1 MKRIL
6 FYTFMVMVMAT
17 KSSLGQEYITEGK
30 KRLNFA
36 KTYFEIGGQY
46 SPGFSSKKMGFNQNV
61 QPVTNPASI
70 VPYVNIGGFHFWGH
84 ADFFISI
91 PLSQINLAKSDNAE
105 FTLSQSVVTGARFLP
120 WAYKDNKIRP
130 YLGASWVIVNSKQE
144 NKQQNGQPVFSK
156 SKLIL
161 DGDLL
166 YGKGSFM
173 TRVGVNIY
181 PNTKL
186 NYPIAQTKFEVIN
199 TPNWSAYLGLV
210 YAFES
215 TRSKNMETENARL
228 NKYPLTSSP
237 KMNATKNADWFIGVG
252 PSTSFILA
260 NSNYNHEVHPYFNK
274 KPISNS
280 FVDISFGYQFNKKGI
295 VTALSYRNP
304 KFANEAFGTKQTFRK
319 SSIVLEAYKFLID
332 YSGFTPYIGL
342 NVAFDKIQ
350 YDEKSSAENISFSK
364 NIVTPGFTFGWDILP
379 GKTAQPFVLR
389 TNLRWF
395 PFERFDVNNSTFSLK
410 QIEYNVIQAVFYP
423 SRFKDAKRKRD

>member
-1 MKRIL
+1 MKKVL
-6 FYTFMVMVMAT
+6 FYVIAVLAT
-17 KSSLGQEYITEGK
+17 KSTPAQEYITEGK

-36 KTYFEIGGQY
+36 KTYFELGGQY
-46 SPGFSSKKMGFNQNV
+46 SPGFSSKKIGANQLV

-70 VPYVNIGGFHFWGH
+70 VPYLNIGAMHFWGH

-91 PLSQINLAKSDNAE
+91 PLSQINLTKSNSTD
-105 FTLSQSVVTGARFLP
+105 FTLNQSVVTGARFLP

-130 YLGASWVIVNSKQE
+130 YTGASWAIVNSKQE

-156 SKLIL
+156 SKLIF
-161 DGDLL
+161 DGGLL

-173 TRVGVNIY
+173 TRLGVNIY

-186 NYPIAQTKFEVIN
+186 NYPIAETKFEVIN

-210 YAFES
+210 YAFET

-228 NKYPLTSSP
+228 NKYPKTSSP
-237 KMNATKNADWFIGVG
+237 KMNAVKNGDWFAGVG
-252 PSTSFILA
+252 PSTSFMLA
-260 NSNYNHEVHPYFNK
+260 SSNYNNQVHPYFNK

-280 FVDISFGYQFNKKGI
+280 FLDISLGYQFNKKGI

-304 KFANEAFGTKQTFRK
+304 RFTNEAFGTIQTIRK
-319 SSIVLEAYKFLID
+319 SSVVLEAYKFLTD
-332 YSGFTPYIGL
+332 YSGFTPYIGF
-342 NVAFDKIQ
+342 NIAFDRIQ
-350 YDEKSSAENISFSK
+350 YQEKSSAKNISFSR

-379 GKTAQPFVLR
+379 GKTEQPFVLR

-395 PFERFDVNNSTFSLK
+395 PFESFDVNNRAFSLN

-423 SRFKDAKRKRD
+423 SRFKNAKRKKD